1 MDRPGHVNAK
11 ADVRVRVRARS
22 IKHSLE
28 CFIMSESCDLLCLDL
43 PVAEALRR
51 RAKQLDELADSAR
64 LHSALG
70 DELRLAMLTSLA
82 EGELCGCD
90 LSWIHEKSQS
100 LISHHMKTLLAAGL
114 TESRREGKIVF
125 FALTE
130 TGARFAP
137 HLEAGAR
144 R

>member
-1 MDRPGHVNAK
+1 MPDH
-11 ADVRVRVRARS
+11 
-22 IKHSLE
+22 
-28 CFIMSESCDLLCLDL
+28 CDLLCLNL
-43 PVAEALRR
+43 PIAEALRE
-51 RAKQLDELADSAR
+51 RAKAQEGLADAAR

-90 LSWIHEKSQS
+90 LAWIHEKSQS

-114 TESRREGKIVF
+114 TESRRDGKIVF
-125 FALTE
+125 FSLTD

-137 HLEAGAR
+137 RMTVGAST
-144 R
+144 

>member
-1 MDRPGHVNAK
+1 
-11 ADVRVRVRARS
+11 
-22 IKHSLE
+22 
-28 CFIMSESCDLLCLDL
+28 MSESCDLLCLDL

>member
-1 MDRPGHVNAK
+1 MT
-11 ADVRVRVRARS
+11 
-22 IKHSLE
+22 
-28 CFIMSESCDLLCLDL
+28 ESCDLLCLNL
-43 PVAEALRR
+43 PVAEALRE
-51 RAKQLDELADSAR
+51 RAKRQEGLADAAR

-70 DELRLAMLTSLA
+70 DELRLAMLTSLT

-90 LSWIHEKSQS
+90 LAWIHEKSQS
-100 LISHHMKTLLAAGL
+100 LISHHMKLLLTAGL

-137 HLEAGAR
+137 RLEAGVR
-144 R
+144 